1 MLSQLRRL
9 TILELF
15 FVFNLMYFNVK
26 ASMFSAECY
35 YSEISDKVFYWS
47 ISVWFTLPPSLQM
60 SSQLLSPS
68 HVLTQF
74 MNVDH
79 SLCEITALAIKQC
92 IMLSIQGCLIML
104 ISLIILC

>member
-1 MLSQLRRL
+1 
-9 TILELF
+9 
-15 FVFNLMYFNVK
+15 MYLKVK
-26 ASMFSAECY
+26 ASMFSAECC

-79 SLCEITALAIKQC
+79 SLLHVR
-92 IMLSIQGCLIML
+92 
-104 ISLIILC
+104 